1 MLRMFC
7 LVLLTAVL
15 GCEPIGPLPGG
26 ALDGQLAEIPDGWDE
41 AQEIMLFQMETRLD
55 DPYSIN
61 LWGVVVEGGLYV
73 ASGDGGE
80 ARWVGHLAD
89 DPAMRLRMRGKLYD
103 LRAVRVDEARELDL
117 VRRRYSEKYDI
128 EDDPAM
134 DGEFGEEAWVFRLD
148 PR

>member
-1 MLRMFC
+1 MAGRSQGAIRSGAYRGLK
-7 LVLLTAVL
+7 AAQ
-15 GCEPIGPLPGG
+15 PINSEGK
-26 ALDGQLAEIPDGWDE
+26 
-41 AQEIMLFQMETRLD
+41 
-55 DPYSIN
+55 IN
-61 LWGVVVEGGLYV
+61 GR
-73 ASGDGGE
+73 GDGGE

-117 VRRRYSEKYDI
+117 VRRRYIEKYDI